1 MKSKSTG
8 LVAIILMAAVVLM
21 VNQKTSA
28 ENVQSAGERM
38 GGSKSDSQAT
48 YSHECQKFKRTSEQR
63 IQNNVNRIAAFKE
76 RSEQS
81 GTKMK
86 ARYSKEM
93 TRLEKENRGMKN
105 RLEEYRDDGKT
116 AWADFKTAFNTDMD
130 KITKAVEHLTSDSQ
144 ATYSDEWQQFKSTSE
159 RRIRANENG
168 IAAFKEKLDKSGAKM
183 KTKYNKEIVN
193 LEKET
198 RLMRKKLEDYK
209 NDGSGAWSDFK
220 RGFNNELDKL
230 GKAVRD
236 LTSDNG

>member
-21 VNQKTSA
+21 GNQKTRA

-38 GGSKSDSQAT
+38 GGAKPDSQAT
-48 YSHECQKFKRTSEQR
+48 YSHEWQKFKRTSEQR
-63 IQNNVNRIAAFKE
+63 IQNNENRIAAFKE
-76 RSEQS
+76 RTEQS
-81 GTKMK
+81 GTRMK
-86 ARYSKEM
+86 ASYSKEM
-93 TRLEKENRGMKN
+93 ARLEKENRGMKN

-116 AWADFKTAFNTDMD
+116 AWTDFKTGFNTDMA

-159 RRIRANENG
+159 RRIRANEKG
-168 IAAFKEKLDKSGAKM
+168 IAAFKEKMDKSGASM
-183 KTKYNKEIVN
+183 KAKYNKEIVN

-230 GKAVRD
+230 GKAVTD
-236 LTSDNG
+236 LTSHNG